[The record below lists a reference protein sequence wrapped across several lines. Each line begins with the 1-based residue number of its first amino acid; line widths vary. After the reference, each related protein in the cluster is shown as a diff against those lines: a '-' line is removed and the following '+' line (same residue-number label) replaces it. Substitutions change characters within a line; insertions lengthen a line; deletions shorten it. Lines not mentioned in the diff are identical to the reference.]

1 MTTGEVLFYSFVRKK
16 CFFWV
21 KVLSSVTCNS
31 DRKTL
36 SPSKATTFWTPEFSR
51 VLVNTPGPKANTAAQ
66 FLFNGENMQSRILYN
81 CKSITSHNTFSEK
94 LAKRIPGL
102 HSKIIVAAF
111 SGRRCCV
118 ISLAKSGFTIKCLIF
133 LQDWARR
140 TLSSNSPRSRKS
152 YRHRQRWPW
161 TELVNKI
168 DVIIK

>member
-1 MTTGEVLFYSFVRKK
+1 MK
-16 CFFWV
+16 CYFTHLLGRSVFFWV

-66 FLFNGENMQSRILYN
+66 FLFTGENMQSRIPYN

-94 LAKRIPGL
+94 LTKHIPGL

-111 SGRRCCV
+111 SGRRYCV
-118 ISLAKSGFTIKCLIF
+118 ICLAKSGFTIKCLIF
-133 LQDWARR
+133 LQDWAWR
-140 TLSSNSPRSRKS
+140 TLSSNSPTSRKS

-161 TELVNKI
+161 TELVDKI